1 MAITLI
7 EQAAGMTD
15 DTRSRAYQLLRA
27 ACDLPHAERERF
39 LAEKQAEEPEAALA
53 AARMLRES
61 ELSGTIE
68 PPEVISLGG
77 WGIDREGTVVDGW
90 KIEELLEQGG
100 FGRVYRASRPTADGE
115 KEVVAVKFLDMAPA
129 QVARFLRERQT
140 IADLNHE
147 GICKFIDGGTT
158 PDGTPYMVMEYVPGI
173 PITSYCNKG
182 RLSITQRLKLF
193 VRLCQAVEYAH
204 QQGVLHRDLKPA
216 NILVTSAGVVRVID
230 FGVARLLD
238 PVGRNAQPITK
249 VGEAPWTKAYA
260 APEQIQGGAL
270 SLATDVYCLGAVLYE
285 LVSGQ
290 VPFSELALNSPDWA
304 QVIAEREP
312 LPPSQAFLAG
322 ASHSEDNTFR
332 KSAEAEARVRG
343 TSPRRLKR
351 KLAGNLD
358 AVVLKALRKAA
369 SQRYHRVEGLRSD
382 LELLLEGLPV
392 SARRCGL
399 WERVRN
405 RSSKCPVT
413 AALMVASILCVLYP
427 FSRGFPGQI
436 ADRVALRERDDAV
449 GRLQHL
455 TERGL
460 PGIEDSLPR
469 GPEARA
475 ARLLAVQ
482 IHTRLLQ
489 NVEVLP
495 DYTLRD
501 LDSSLAVSALRCAE
515 EWRSLG
521 DPREALAATAP
532 VLPRAAT
539 RYELDRLD
547 RRRREV
553 YAQIL
558 RQRIDLHRSMNQEA
572 AAADETRLLEE
583 VARLH

>member
-1 MAITLI
+1 
-7 EQAAGMTD
+7 MTD

-27 ACDLPHAERERF
+27 ACDLPYDEREGF
-39 LAEKQAEEPEAALA
+39 LAEKQVEEPEAALA
-53 AARMLRES
+53 AARMLRNS
-61 ELSGTIE
+61 DVSGDIV
-68 PPEVISLGG
+68 PPQVISLGG
-77 WGIDREGTVVDGW
+77 WGIDREGSVIDDW
-90 KIEELLEQGG
+90 HIHELLEQGG
-100 FGRVYRASRPTADGE
+100 FGRVYRASQPTSDGE
-115 KEVVAVKFLDMAPA
+115 KEVVAIKFLDMAPA

-140 IADLNHE
+140 LAELSHE
-147 GICKFIDGGTT
+147 GICKFVDGGTT

-173 PITSYCNKG
+173 PITSFCNKD

-193 VRLCQAVEYAH
+193 VKLCQAVEYAH

-216 NILVTSAGVVRVID
+216 NILVTTAGVVRVID

-238 PVGRNAQPITK
+238 PIGRNAQPLTK

-260 APEQIQGGAL
+260 APEQVQGGDL
-270 SLATDVYCLGAVLYE
+270 SLATDVYCLGVVLYE

-290 VPFSELALNSPDWA
+290 LPFSELALNGPDWV

-312 LPPSQAFLAG
+312 LPPSQAFLAE
-322 ASHSEDNTFR
+322 ASHTAKGGFR
-332 KSAEAEARVRG
+332 ESAEAEARLRR
-343 TSPRRLKR
+343 TSPSQLKR

-358 AVVLKALRKAA
+358 AVVLKALRKTA
-369 SQRYHRVEGLRSD
+369 SHRYARVERLRSD
-382 LELLLEGLPV
+382 IELLLEGLPV
-392 SARRCGL
+392 TVRRCGL

-405 RSSKCPVT
+405 RSAKCPATT
-413 AALMVASILCVLYP
+413 ALIVASILCLVYP
-427 FSRGFPGQI
+427 FSQGFPGQI
-436 ADRVALRERDDAV
+436 ADRVALQEREDAV

-455 TERGL
+455 TESGL

-469 GPEARA
+469 APEARA
-475 ARLLAVQ
+475 VRLLTAR

-521 DPREALAATAP
+521 DPRAALAVTAP
-532 VLPRAAT
+532 ILPRAAT

-547 RRRREV
+547 RRRREA

-558 RQRIDLHRSMNQEA
+558 RQRIELHRSMSQEA
-572 AAADETRLLEE
+572 EAADETRLLEE
-583 VARLH
+583 VEARRN